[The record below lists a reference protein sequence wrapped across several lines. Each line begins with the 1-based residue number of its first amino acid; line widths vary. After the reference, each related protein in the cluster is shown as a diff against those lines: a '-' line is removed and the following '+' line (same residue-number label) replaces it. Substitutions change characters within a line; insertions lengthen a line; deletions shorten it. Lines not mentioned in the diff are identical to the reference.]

1 MFPGRATMYKI
12 VFIIFLAFL
21 LVGCGDSQVSET
33 PAAATP
39 SATPPAPKDYIPIS
53 LQNVSAISKTLSTDH
68 SRTAWWLPGEPD
80 RLFSEQGDLI
90 QVDESG
96 NFVLDKQ
103 AVDLPLNQD
112 ERLPQVQPF
121 REAPNYA
128 LLDGHDILDI
138 PNNQVIPLA
147 LEPDQQLLLV
157 SPNLNFLVVMQ
168 DLDVLLLNASDHSE
182 QARFE
187 GLNCVPRNTA
197 QIAFSRD
204 EEYLALLKQCQKEH
218 NLTVWDLVANQP
230 VIQLALAEPYWTT
243 TLRFSPDNQ
252 YLLIVGSDQADSI
265 MVLDLQQGKFVLTAA
280 DRAEDTVYWGVVDF
294 SPDGR
299 MLALYLDQWD
309 RNGSEDG
316 NDWEMVGTSLRFYD
330 MADFSL
336 VHRLELEPEVG
347 GANPFSRGRFGF
359 SPSGRWLMVSY
370 DLYGVPG
377 E

>member
-1 MFPGRATMYKI
+1 MHK
-12 VFIIFLAFL
+12 IIFSIFL
-21 LVGCGDSQVSET
+21 LLLIAGCGGSQVSET
-33 PAAATP
+33 PAPATP
-39 SATPPAPKDYIPIS
+39 TNTPEPPKDYIPIT
-53 LQNVSAISKTLSTDH
+53 LQNVSAISKTLATGH
-68 SRTAWWLPGEPD
+68 SQAAWWLPGEPD

-90 QVDESG
+90 QVDPAGHLVVEDR
-96 NFVLDKQ
+96 VI
-103 AVDLPLNQD
+103 DLPLNED

-128 LLDGHDILDI
+128 LLDGQDILDI

-157 SPNLNFLVVMQ
+157 SPDMSYLVVMQ
-168 DLDVLLLNASDHSE
+168 GLDLLLLNASDLSE

-187 GLNCVPRNTA
+187 GFNCVPRNTA

-204 EEYLALLKQCQKEH
+204 GGYLAVLKQCQKEH
-218 NLTVWDLVANQP
+218 NLTVWDIAANQP
-230 VIQLALAEPYWTT
+230 VTELILPEFYWTT
-243 TLRFSPDNQ
+243 TLRFSPDNE
-252 YLLIVGSDQADSI
+252 YLLIVGSDRADSI
-265 MVLDLQQGKFVLTAA
+265 MVLDLQQGEFVLTAA
-280 DRAEDTVYWGVVDF
+280 DRAEDTVYWGVADF

-316 NDWEMVGTSLRFYD
+316 NNWETLGTSLRFYD

-336 VHRLELEPEVG
+336 VHSLELEPEVG
-347 GANPFSRGRFGF
+347 GSNPYARGRFGF
-359 SPSGRWLMVSY
+359 SPSGRWLMVNY